1 MMNALK
7 IPRRISTAILNSL
20 NSGVVPRIGLEYFA
34 VGRKKETE
42 ALLSDLES
50 VSQGGSVFRMLVGRY
65 GSGKSFMLNLL
76 RNLALDQ
83 GFVVMD
89 CDLSLERRLSG
100 SNREGLNTYREL
112 VKNLSLN
119 TRPDG
124 GGLPVILER
133 WISRLQTEILE
144 RTGFS
149 PEEPRFFQ
157 EVEKEVYKTVG
168 ELEGLVHG
176 FDFATVI
183 NSYWKGF
190 LLGDET
196 LKTSSLRWLRGEFDY
211 RTQAREALG
220 VRVIIDEDSW
230 YDYLKILSQFV
241 VKIGYK
247 GLIVLLD
254 EAANLYK
261 ISNYVSRQNNYEKL
275 LFIFNDTT
283 QGKASS
289 FGFFMAGTPQFL
301 EDTRRGLYS
310 YEALR
315 SRLSGS
321 RVIDSEL
328 LAASGPVIRLQ
339 VLSPEEIFVLL
350 GKIQDIYSAH
360 HSVPP
365 FLSNVE
371 IQAFLNEVS
380 RRLGSREFLTPR
392 EVTRDFLA
400 LLDTLRLKPEVKFEQ
415 IITSPDFQPSK
426 EEGHSRK
433 GDDLTDIPL

>member
-1 MMNALK
+1 MNVLK

-20 NSGVVPRIGLEYFA
+20 TSGVVPRIGLEYFA

-50 VSQGGSVFRMLVGRY
+50 VSLGGSVFRMLVGRY

-133 WISRLQTEILE
+133 WISHLQTEILE
-144 RTGFS
+144 KRSFS
-149 PEEPRFFQ
+149 PEDPRFTL
-157 EVEKEVYKTVG
+157 ELEKEVYKTVE

-190 LLGDET
+190 LIGDET
-196 LKTSSLRWLRGEFDY
+196 LKLSSLRWLRGEFDY

-230 YDYLKILSQFV
+230 YDYLKLFSQFV

-254 EAANLYK
+254 EAGNLYK
-261 ISNYVSRQNNYEKL
+261 ISNYISRQNNYEKL

-283 QGKASS
+283 QGKVS
-289 FGFFMAGTPQFL
+289 FFGVFMAGTPQFL

-321 RVIDSEL
+321 RVIDSTL
-328 LAASGPVIRLQ
+328 LTPSGPVIRLQ

-350 GKIQDIYSAH
+350 GKIQEIYSAH
-360 HSVPP
+360 YSVPP
-365 FLSNVE
+365 FLSSEE

-426 EEGHSRK
+426 EEDHAQP
-433 GDDLTDIPL
+433 GDDLKDLLL